1 MEFHN
6 NPPFISIIIPTWNR
20 KNDLIECIDSI
31 QSQDYP
37 QDKIEVIVF
46 DNNSTDG
53 TEKVVSDLYIHRNMV
68 NKGRV
73 EVLKSN
79 QNIGASIPFN
89 EAISRVDT
97 RSAFVMGMDD
107 DVVLERD
114 CINNL
119 IDTIKGNPAAGVVG
133 ARAVYFEQPNKT
145 AYGAGHINWWL
156 AKFSS
161 HDASKLIE
169 CDYVI
174 GCCFLFRKQVFLE
187 VGGIDPDYY
196 TCHWEMDLCT
206 RIKWRSY
213 KIFYQPKAVVRHKVS
228 MAIKKRSTL
237 YYLYRNKLMFIK
249 KVSPF
254 FAKFTSIF
262 LYIVLWIPKVFGESL
277 IYHKGVNRAELKI
290 ILKSVIDGFAGER
303 GRMGG

>member
-1 MEFHN
+1 MRYQTKS
-6 NPPFISIIIPTWNR
+6 PFISIIIPTWNR

-37 QDKIEVIVF
+37 QDKMEVIVF
-46 DNNSTDG
+46 DNDSNDG
-53 TEKVVSDLYIHRNMV
+53 TEEVVSNLYIKR
-68 NKGRV
+68 KIAETCRV
-73 EVLKSN
+73 EILKSD
-79 QNIGASIPFN
+79 QNIGSSRPFN
-89 EAISRVDT
+89 EAISRVNPK
-97 RSAFVMGMDD
+97 SLFVIGMDD

-114 CINNL
+114 CIKTL
-119 IDTIKGNPAAGVVG
+119 IDTTKDNPDAGVVG

-161 HDASKLIE
+161 QDAFKMIE

-174 GCCFLFRKQVFLE
+174 GCCFLFRKHVFIE

-196 TCHWEMDLCT
+196 TSHWEMDFCT
-206 RIKWRSY
+206 RVKWSSY
-213 KIFYQPKAVVRHKVS
+213 KIYYQPEAVVKHKVS
-228 MAIKKRSTL
+228 VTTHKRSRL
-237 YYLYRNKLMFIK
+237 YYLYRNKLMLIK

-254 FAKFTSIF
+254 FPKLLSIL
-262 LYIVLWIPKVFGESL
+262 LYIVFWIPKIFGESL
-277 IYHKGVNRAELKI
+277 VYHRDLNRKEMKI
-290 ILKSVIDGFAGER
+290 IFKAVMDGFFGAK